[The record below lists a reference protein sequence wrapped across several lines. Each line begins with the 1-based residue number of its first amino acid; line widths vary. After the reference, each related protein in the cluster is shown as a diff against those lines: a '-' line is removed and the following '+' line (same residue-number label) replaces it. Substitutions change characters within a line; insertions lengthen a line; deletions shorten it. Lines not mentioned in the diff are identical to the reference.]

1 MAEWSRWLPSLLVIM
16 GWGIVLYNAS
26 RTSRRAE
33 VRALCN
39 SCIDKLE
46 QVDEFVLSKAFQGG
60 CSYSAESAINS
71 RVTLV
76 EIKGRRLFKKTGT
89 IFLDEILLTN
99 IRKNSD
105 NPNKAE
111 DIHEAILDIVEG
123 IEDSFDR
130 VYPPRSVR
138 FYEHE
143 VRATLW
149 VSFMLLAYFLVIRL
163 ASY

>member
-1 MAEWSRWLPSLLVIM
+1 MTRTP

-39 SCIDKLE
+39 SCIEKLE
-46 QVDEFVLSKAFQGG
+46 KVDEFVLSKSFLDG
-60 CSYSAESAINS
+60 CRYEAESAINS

-76 EIKGRRLFKKTGT
+76 EIKGRRLNKKTGKA
-89 IFLDEILLTN
+89 FLDESLLTS

-105 NPNKAE
+105 DPKKAE
-111 DIHEAILDIVEG
+111 DIHDTILDIVEA

-130 VYPPRSVR
+130 VYPPRRSL
-138 FYEHE
+138 FYIHE
-143 VRATLW
+143 IRATLW
-149 VSFMLLAYFLVIRL
+149 VLLILVTYFLLANIALKL
-163 ASY
+163 